1 MKLISTVF
9 AALLLAVG
17 TAHADP
23 NDKDNHAE
31 GVGGHTLNELQKQG
45 KPTAAAVKKERDLQ
59 KNWDRDKDN
68 HVEGVGGHALHEAKK
83 MPPAT
88 KESQARKREAEKT
101 LDRDKNN
108 HEEGVGGHA
117 IHEVTKGK

>member
-68 HVEGVGGHALHEAKK
+68 HVEGVGGHARL
-83 MPPAT
+83 PGT
-88 KESQARKREAEKT
+88 G
-101 LDRDKNN
+101 
-108 HEEGVGGHA
+108 GVGAGHRRGWRPSSA
-117 IHEVTKGK
+117 ARLEIELRPVTYRPAKL